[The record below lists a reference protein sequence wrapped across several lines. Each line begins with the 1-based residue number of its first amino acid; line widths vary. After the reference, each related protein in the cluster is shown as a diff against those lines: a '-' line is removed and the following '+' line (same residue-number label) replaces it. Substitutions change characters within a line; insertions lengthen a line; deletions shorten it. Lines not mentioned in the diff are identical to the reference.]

1 MSIKRKITE
10 SFTKDIKENATEEIN
25 KEINKNIENQ
35 KVKINR
41 GFKRVIGID
50 TDNENEVKM
59 AKKAFKVSVATAGII
74 GSTLVMGI
82 KNTTKVALVATGAGI
97 VATKFV
103 LGYNECTERKE
114 DE

>member
-10 SFTKDIKENATEEIN
+10 SFTKDIKENTAE
-25 KEINKNIENQ
+25 EINKNIENQ
-35 KVKINR
+35 KIKINR

-59 AKKAFKVSVATAGII
+59 AKKAFKISFAAAGIV
-74 GSTLVMGI
+74 GSTIVMGI
-82 KNTTKVALVATGAGI
+82 KNTTKVALVATGASI
-97 VATKFV
+97 IATKFV
-103 LGYNECTERKE
+103 LGYNECDEGKE